1 MERKIILFW
10 MIFALSGVCQA
21 ANNVLT
27 KTYLT
32 GKVTDKSTGETLPG
46 VNVYLPDLK
55 TGAITDADGNYRIDN
70 LPQTKVLVQ
79 VSFIGYKLIAET
91 IDLSVTTKKDFIL
104 EEAAV
109 EMSEIV
115 VTGLSKAAEQSR
127 QPSPITIMPITE
139 LLQNSSSNI
148 IDAIATQPGLS
159 QITTGQGISKPV
171 IRGLGFNR
179 VVVVK
184 DGIRQEGQQWGDEH
198 GIEIDEFDVN
208 RVEILKGPASLAYG
222 SDALAGVINML
233 DAPTLPEGKIAGS
246 FLTNYQTNNGLIGL
260 SANVAGN
267 RKGLTWD
274 LRFSDKMAHAYQN
287 KYDGY
292 VYNSA
297 FKENAF
303 DAVIG
308 LHKSWGYSHL
318 NMSVYNLTPGI
329 VEGERDS
336 LTGKFIRPV
345 VINNG
350 SIENEIVSTGDIK
363 SYNPFVPYQKI
374 HHYKAVS
381 NNNFIIGNSTI
392 KAIFGFQ
399 QNQRQE
405 FADVLNTGRYGLYFL
420 LNTFNYDIHYSLPE
434 HNNFNVSFGVNGM
447 QQSSFNKGT
456 EYLVPEYNLFDF
468 GVFGIAKKSFEKLDI
483 SGGLRYDMRNEFGKD
498 LFLNANGEKIDNP
511 EVGSYQKFKAF
522 HSTFTGIS
530 GSIGASYQFNEIFL
544 MKLNFA
550 RGYRAPNISEI
561 GSNGVHEGTLRY
573 ELGDPDL
580 KPENSLQVDFAVG
593 LNTHHV
599 SAELDLFNNS
609 IDNYIFSRK
618 LSSIGGGDSI
628 TDGYS
633 TFKFVSGNARLRGGE
648 IRIDIHPHPLD
659 WIHFE
664 NAFSYV
670 EAIQKNQ
677 PDSMRYLPLTPAPR
691 FQSDLK
697 FDFRKPANFLRNAYA
712 KIGIEYDFTQN
723 KFYSAYNTE
732 TRTPGYTL
740 LNMGIGSDIVSKS
753 YTIFS
758 IYISANN
765 ITDVAYQ
772 SHLSRLKY
780 AEINNATGRT
790 GVFNMGRNISFKLII
805 PIRIRKRLFK
815 K

>member
-1 MERKIILFW
+1 MNRKIIVLSWLFFF
-10 MIFALSGVCQA
+10 MAHVYSND
-21 ANNVLT
+21 NNGLG
-27 KTYLT
+27 KTTLY

-55 TGAITDADGNYRIDN
+55 TGAITDARGSYQIDN
-70 LPQTKVLVQ
+70 LPVTKVLVQ
-79 VSFIGYKLIAET
+79 VSFIGYQLVSET
-91 IDLSVTTKKDFIL
+91 INLSVTTHKDFVL

-127 QPSPITIMPITE
+127 QPSPITIVPKTE
-139 LLQNSSSNI
+139 LLQTSSSNI
-148 IDAIATQPGLS
+148 IDAIATQPGMS

-233 DAPTLPEGKIAGS
+233 EAPTLPEGKIAGNI
-246 FLTNYQTNNGLIGL
+246 LANYQTNNGLIGL

-267 RKGLTWD
+267 RKGFIWN
-274 LRFSDKMAHAYQN
+274 LRLSDKMAHSYQN

-297 FKENAF
+297 FKENAL
-303 DAVIG
+303 DGVVG

-318 NMSVYNLTPGI
+318 NFSVYNLEPGI

-336 LTGKFIRPV
+336 ITGNFIRP
-345 VINNG
+345 IALNNG
-350 SIENEIVSTGDIK
+350 SVEDVIASGNDLK
-363 SYNPFVPYQKI
+363 SYEPFVPFQKI

-381 NNNFIIGNSTI
+381 NSSFIIGNSMLKTI
-392 KAIFGFQ
+392 LGFQ

-405 FADVLNTGRYGLYFL
+405 FGDILTPDQYGLYFL
-420 LNTFNYDIHYSLPE
+420 LNSTNYDIRYVLPE
-434 HNNFNVSFGVNGM
+434 QNNFSVSFGVNGM
-447 QQSSFNKGT
+447 QQTSYNKGT

-468 GVFGIAKKSFEKLDI
+468 GIFSIIKKSFTKLDI
-483 SGGLRYDMRNEFGKD
+483 SGGLRYDMRNETGKD
-498 LFLNANGEKIDNP
+498 LYLDGNGNKIDNP
-511 EVGSYQKFKAF
+511 EAGSYQKFSSF
-522 HSTFTGIS
+522 HSVFTGVS
-530 GSIGASYQFNEIFL
+530 GSIGASYQFNEVFL
-544 MKLNFA
+544 MKLNFS

-573 ELGDPDL
+573 ELGDPGL
-580 KPENSLQVDFAVG
+580 KPENSFQIDFAVG

-599 SAELDLFNNS
+599 SAEVDLFNNT
-609 IDNYIFSRK
+609 IDHYIFSRK
-618 LSSIGGGDSI
+618 LSSISGGDSI

-633 TFKFVSGNARLRGGE
+633 TFKFVSGNARLYGGE

-670 EAIQKNQ
+670 DALQKNQ
-677 PDSMRYLPLTPAPR
+677 PDSTRWLPFTPPAR
-691 FQSDLK
+691 FQSDLRV
-697 FDFRKPANFLRNAYA
+697 DFRKSLKLLRNAYA
-712 KIGIEYDFTQN
+712 KIGIESYFTQN
-723 KFYSAYNTE
+723 HFYSAYNTE

-740 LNMGIGSDIVSKS
+740 LNMGIGSDIVVKNK
-753 YTIFS
+753 TIFS

-765 ITDVAYQ
+765 ILDVAYQ

-780 AEINNATGRT
+780 ADVNYSTGRT
-790 GVFNMGRNISFKLII
+790 GVYNMGRNISFKLIV
-805 PIRIRKRLFK
+805 PLRIRN
-815 K
+815 